1 MPAIQVAKSDTF
13 ETQRQKINQIG
24 ADIFQVTAGG
34 TDLSTGNLKL
44 GDGTRQSPSLAFTTD
59 EKLGIYK
66 ADTTTLGFVA
76 LEKKLIDISAT
87 DVKYYKDIIVQQ
99 KKLEDSGLLIQDVGQ
114 NYDAGSYTAIP
125 VLGGTGDNAQ
135 LDIVVVDWSGSITQQ
150 GKNYIPGANYTGIAL
165 VGSATGSDATCN
177 FEVPELEGA
186 ISQPGSA
193 YAPGVYTAV
202 PLTGGNGS
210 NATAEVTITGT
221 TTLPTTV
228 QTPGSGYVDG
238 TYSSVQ
244 FYNTPTQTFVVTVSG
259 GPGTYQ
265 YVIDGATT
273 PTLNLL
279 AGNTY
284 RFDMSDASNST
295 HPLYFH
301 GAGDELNSLD
311 LTKYLQVSQT
321 VEGTPGAF
329 VDLVIF
335 DLGAGSLGYACSQHA
350 GMGGTINHTVGSTGV
365 YGRGASGDVTVSGGA
380 VTDVAVTSAGNGYKQ
395 GDTFSALAVDLGGTG
410 SGMVALV
417 GTPVF
422 TGEVTN
428 VVIENNGQDY
438 EAGDILSATDANL
451 GGGGGSGFQYTV
463 STTPGV
469 ISEFEIATYGSGYQI
484 GDVLQLPG
492 ATTGVNCY
500 IPGTLNGVAVTLG
513 TGTSFTVPDGS
524 RLEVGMSI
532 LTEAGSTGDTGQG
545 VTITNISGNT
555 VTISQAPATAG
566 AATLTFSSLDS
577 LNVTL
582 PSVAGLSIGDT
593 ITLTSGNAVLGSN
606 TTIGSI
612 DAPNNII
619 TLSGQATEPGTA
631 VLSFSPVFG
640 LGTQTFQFTIARL
653 GSVDSAVISG
663 DFAGNGYSEND
674 VLTVDPTNLVAAET
688 KIVKYVKTQTLT
700 FSSTVAAGTFTTSQ
714 TLNLQD
720 GTIVTFI
727 PTGSTIVGEA
737 NADYGSSVSASGG
750 NGSGATFSVTRD
762 AQGVSAVQ
770 VTDGGFGYAN
780 AETLTIAGTDVGGT
794 SPADDI
800 TIQVDS
806 VTDFFDYTILQVN
819 EGGGNTTTVVIE
831 ISDANT
837 GFTNPNVIVRSGGA
851 GTYTIATSV
860 DDDIFTIDDVFTPN
874 LTFYVGNTY
883 TFDLN
888 DGSLSADTFALSAFE
903 GGAFAPSLVEN
914 VVATLE
920 TTNKTIAVASTT
932 GIEVGMAVTGSGV
945 GQLAA
950 VTRVVSKTATS
961 VTIDEFPINA
971 GTITLKF
978 EGAEFTDGVV
988 RDANALTI
996 KVTSS
1001 TPTTLYYY
1009 SQNNAGYGGSAS
1021 ITIDA
1026 NNPKVFGSGFSI
1038 LVQTISSTDVII
1050 ADIDAGI
1057 LTAVTF
1063 VGSDLTVATGAVTG
1077 NLTAPNIVGDIA
1089 TFSQINSTS
1098 NLTST
1103 AANIVN
1109 NGNFFIGSSPQTNV
1123 VDIVGS
1129 TGALTTSG
1137 FVKTLDK
1144 FNSNDQ
1150 IEIEDNDI
1158 KSLSGFDIL
1167 ISPAATRVAKINTTS
1182 AIIIPA
1188 GDTAARPSSA
1198 VVENG
1203 AIRFNTDSGQYEGYS
1218 ATTTSWS
1225 SLGGV
1230 RDLDGNTFISAEE
1243 TVGANDNKLW
1253 FYNDGDNTIRVTPN
1267 HLEFI
1272 QMKKVR
1278 SLNTAAPTYTE
1289 WAANTPV
1296 TAGTYV
1302 KYRNNVFEVTVSGTT
1317 ATSGSEPTDISG
1329 NAFTNGSATLQYNTS
1344 AVGLLTFEECLDVQI
1359 GPLGDVPLTV
1369 SGDLRFQNN
1378 EISSLINDIDIRPN
1392 AGKKIVCD
1400 IDTSLVV
1407 PSGTTAQRGSA
1418 ATGSIRYNTTTL
1430 TYEGYDGTNW
1440 GSLGG
1445 VKDVDQNTYII
1456 PELSAGSNENI
1467 LYFYND
1473 GSNTVQLTTTAL
1485 DFYSVDTIRSITSQ
1499 EFEIT
1504 AQLMTFNSAQTTLD
1518 NTATDTTFLHT
1529 SKQYF
1534 DLGLSAGLNVDPVL
1548 RLDNQGDVFLNVGFG
1563 TGVYDGVKIFDGDLK
1578 EFELA
1583 DVKILSEKVSLQKGT
1598 VNNGGSN
1605 IYQLSVQNG
1614 AKVVIVA
1621 ENTSNNNKEFF
1632 EFGVIDNGTDIFHT
1646 EYGNVR
1652 TGEQLIVPVF
1662 EKTASGFARVNFDI
1676 GSSVTAGHNVVV
1688 TIVSNINKK

>member
-1 MPAIQVAKSDTF
+1 MPAIQVAKTDTF

-59 EKLGIYK
+59 DKLGIYK
-66 ADTTTLGFVA
+66 AGISTLGFVA

-87 DVKYYKDIIVQQ
+87 DIKYYKDFIVQQ
-99 KKLEDSGLLIQDVGQ
+99 KKLEDTGLFIQDVGQ
-114 NYDAGSYTAIP
+114 NYDAGSYTEVP
-125 VLGGTGDNAQ
+125 VLGGTGDNAL
-135 LDIVVVDWSGSITQQ
+135 LDIEVVPWSGSITQQ
-150 GKNYIPGANYTGIAL
+150 GRNYTPGANFTGIAL
-165 VGSATGSDATCN
+165 VGSATGSSATCN

-193 YAPGVYTAV
+193 YAPAVYSAV
-202 PLTGGNGS
+202 PLTGGNG
-210 NATAEVTITGT
+210 NGATAEVTITGT

-244 FYNTPTQTFVVTVSG
+244 FYNTPTQTFVVTVIG

-273 PTLNLL
+273 PTLNLTS
-279 AGNTY
+279 GNTY
-284 RFDMSDASNST
+284 RFDMSDATNST

-301 GAGDELNSLD
+301 AAGDELGALD
-311 LTKYLQVSQT
+311 QTKYVQVSQT

-335 DLGAGSLGYACSQHA
+335 DLGSGSLGYACSNHA
-350 GMGGTINHTVGSTGV
+350 GMGGSINHSSGSTGV
-365 YGRGASGDVTVSGGA
+365 YGRGAFGDVTVSGGV
-380 VTDVAVTSAGNGYKQ
+380 VTNVDVVTAGNGYKQ
-395 GDTFSALAVDLGGTG
+395 GDTFSALPVDLGGTG
-410 SGMVALV
+410 SGMVALI

-428 VVIENNGQDY
+428 VVIESTGQNY
-438 EAGDILSATDANL
+438 QSGDILSATDANL
-451 GGGGGSGFQYTV
+451 GNGGGSGFQFTV
-463 STTPGV
+463 STTPGE
-469 ISEFEIATYGSGYQI
+469 INAFEIATYGTGYQI
-484 GDVLQLPG
+484 GDVLELPG
-492 ATTGVNCY
+492 QTTGVNCY
-500 IPGTLNGVAVTLG
+500 IPGTINGISVTLG

-524 RLEVGMSI
+524 RLEVGMSV

-545 VTITNISGNT
+545 VTITNISGNI

-566 AATLTFSSLDS
+566 AATLTFSSIDS
-577 LNVTL
+577 LNVEL

-593 ITLTSGNAVLGSN
+593 ITQTSGNAVLGTN

-612 DAPNNII
+612 DAPNNVI
-619 TLSGQATEPGTA
+619 TLSGAATEPGTA
-631 VLSFSPVFG
+631 VLNFSPVFG
-640 LGTQTFQFTIARL
+640 VGTQTFQYTISRL
-653 GSVDSAVISG
+653 GSIDTAVISG
-663 DFAGNGYSEND
+663 NNAGNGYSEND
-674 VLTVDPTNLVAAET
+674 VLTIDPTNLVAAET
-688 KIVKYVKTQTLT
+688 KSVKYVNTQTLT
-700 FSSTVAAGTFTTSQ
+700 FTGTIAAGTFTTSQ
-714 TLNLQD
+714 TVSQQD
-720 GTIVTFI
+720 GTIVTFV
-727 PTGSTIVGEA
+727 PTASTIVAEA
-737 NADYGSSVSASGG
+737 DADYGVVSASGG
-750 NGSGATFSVTRD
+750 NGSGATFTVTRD
-762 AQGVSAVQ
+762 AQGVAAVQ
-770 VTDGGFGYAN
+770 VSDGGFGYA
-780 AETLTIAGTDVGGT
+780 AQETLTIAGTSVGGT
-794 SPADDI
+794 SPADDVTI
-800 TIQVDS
+800 TVDS
-806 VTDFFDYTILQVN
+806 VTDFDDYTILQVN
-819 EGGGNTTTVVIE
+819 ESGGNTTNIVI
-831 ISDANT
+831 SVDDVNT
-837 GFTNPNVIVRSGGA
+837 GFTNPNVITRSGGA
-851 GTYTIATSV
+851 GLYTVATSV
-860 DDDIFTIDDVFTPN
+860 DDDIFTIDDVFTPS
-874 LTFYVGNTY
+874 LTFYVGSTY
-883 TFDLN
+883 TFDLA
-888 DGSLSADTFALSAFE
+888 DASLSADTFALSAFE
-903 GGAFAPSLVEN
+903 GGSYAPSLVEN
-914 VVATLE
+914 IVATLDIQS
-920 TTNKTIAVASTT
+920 KTISVASTT
-932 GIEVGMAVTGSGV
+932 GIEVGMAVTGTGV

-971 GTITLKF
+971 GTVTLKF
-978 EGAEFTDGVV
+978 EGAEFTDGVT
-988 RDANALTI
+988 RSAQALTI
-996 KVTSS
+996 KVTSA

-1009 SQNNAGYGGSAS
+1009 SQNNAGYGGSAT
-1021 ITIDA
+1021 ITIDP

-1038 LVQTISSTDVII
+1038 LVQTIESTDVII
-1050 ADIDAGI
+1050 GDIDAGVLSAI
-1057 LTAVTF
+1057 TF
-1063 VGSDLTVATGAVTG
+1063 SGTDLSVATGTVTGKLTCPDIEGDVIEASAINSTG
-1077 NLTAPNIVGDIA
+1077 NLTA
-1089 TFSQINSTS
+1089 
-1098 NLTST
+1098 T
-1103 AANIVN
+1103 ASNIVN
-1109 NGNFFIGSSPQTNV
+1109 NGNFFIGSTPQTNV
-1123 VDIVGS
+1123 LDVVGS

-1158 KSLSGFDIL
+1158 KSLSGFDVL
-1167 ISPAATRVAKINTTS
+1167 ITPAATRVAKINTTS

-1188 GDTAARPSSA
+1188 GDTNARPSSA

-1218 ATTTSWS
+1218 AATTSWS

-1267 HLEFI
+1267 HLEFV

-1296 TAGTYV
+1296 TAGSYV

-1317 ATSGSEPTDISG
+1317 ATSGSEPTDVSG
-1329 NAFTNGSATLQYNTS
+1329 NPFINGSATLQFSVS
-1344 AVGLLTFEECLDVQI
+1344 AVGLLTFEECSDVQI
-1359 GPLGDVPLTV
+1359 GPLGDVPLTI

-1485 DFYSVDTIRSITSQ
+1485 DFYSVDTIRSVTSE

-1504 AQLMTFNSAQTTLD
+1504 AQLMTFNSAETTLD

-1583 DVKILSEKVSLQKGT
+1583 DVKILSEKVTLVKGT

-1614 AKVVIVA
+1614 AKVVMVA
-1621 ENTSNNNKEFF
+1621 ENTNNNNKEFF

>member
-125 VLGGTGDNAQ
+125 VLGGTGDNAL
-135 LDIVVVDWSGSITQQ
+135 LDITVVDWSGSITQQ

-193 YAPGVYTAV
+193 YPPGVYTGV

-301 GAGDELNSLD
+301 QAGDELGALD

-321 VEGTPGAF
+321 VEGTAGAF
-329 VDLVIF
+329 VDLIIF

-350 GMGGTINHTVGSTGV
+350 GMGGSINHTVGATGV
-365 YGRGASGDVTVSGGA
+365 YGRGAFGDVTVSGGA
-380 VTDVAVTSAGNGYKQ
+380 VTNVDVTTAGNGYKQ

-410 SGMVALV
+410 SGMVALI
-417 GTPVF
+417 GTPTY
-422 TGEVTN
+422 TGTVTN
-428 VVIENNGQDY
+428 VVIENGGQNY

-451 GGGGGSGFQYTV
+451 GNGGGSGFQYTV
-463 STTPGV
+463 STTPGE
-469 ISEFEIATYGSGYQI
+469 ITTFEIATYGSGYQI

-500 IPGTLNGVAVTLG
+500 IPGTLNGVSVTLG
-513 TGTSFTVPDGS
+513 TGNSFTVPDGS

-545 VTITNISGNT
+545 VTVTAISGNT

-566 AATLTFSSLDS
+566 AATLTFSSLDA

-593 ITLTSGNAVLGSN
+593 ITLTSGNAILQAN

-653 GSVDSAVISG
+653 GSVDTAVISG

-688 KIVKYVKTQTLT
+688 KLVKYVNIQTLT
-700 FSSTVAAGTFTTSQ
+700 FSGTVAAGTFTTSQ
-714 TLNLQD
+714 TVSLQD
-720 GTIVTFI
+720 GTIVTFV

-750 NGSGATFSVTRD
+750 SGSGATFSVTRD

-770 VTDGGFGYAN
+770 VTDGGYGYEAQ
-780 AETLTIAGTDVGGT
+780 ETLVIAGTDVGGS

-800 TIQVDS
+800 TLTVDS
-806 VTDFFDYTILQVN
+806 VTDFNDYTILQVN
-819 EGGGNTTTVVIE
+819 ESGGNTTNIVIE

-837 GFTNPNVIVRSGGA
+837 GFAASEVITRSGGA
-851 GTYTIATSV
+851 GTYTVATSV
-860 DDDIFTIDDVFTPN
+860 DDDIFTIDDVFTPSF
-874 LTFYVGNTY
+874 TFYVGSTY

-903 GGAFAPSLVEN
+903 GGAYAPSLVEN
-914 VVATLE
+914 IVATLD
-920 TTNKTIAVASTT
+920 TSSKTISVASTT
-932 GIEVGMAVTGSGV
+932 GIEVGMAVTGTGV

-961 VTIDEFPINA
+961 VTIDEFPING

-1038 LVQTISSTDVII
+1038 LVQTIASTDIII
-1050 ADIDAGI
+1050 ADIDAGVLSAI
-1057 LTAVTF
+1057 TFSGTDLAV
-1063 VGSDLTVATGAVTG
+1063 STGEVTG
-1077 NLTAPNIVGDIA
+1077 NLTAPNIVGDIITA
-1089 TFSQINSTS
+1089 TAINSTA

-1103 AANIVN
+1103 ALNIVN

-1123 VDIVGS
+1123 VDIVGN

-1167 ISPAATRVAKINTTS
+1167 ISPAATRIAKINTTS

-1188 GDTAARPSSA
+1188 GDTNARPSAA

-1296 TAGTYV
+1296 TAGSYV

-1329 NAFTNGSATLQYNTS
+1329 NPFTNGSATLQYSIS
-1344 AVGLLTFEECLDVQI
+1344 AVGLLTFEECSDVQI
-1359 GPLGDVPLTV
+1359 GPLGDVPLTI
-1369 SGDLRFQNN
+1369 SGDLRLQNN

-1485 DFYSVDTIRSITSQ
+1485 DFYSVDTIRSQTSQ
-1499 EFEIT
+1499 QFEIT
-1504 AQLMTFNSAQTTLD
+1504 ANLMTFNNAETTFD
-1518 NTATDTTFLHT
+1518 NTNALSTFLHT

-1534 DLGLSAGLNVDPVL
+1534 DLGVSTGVYVDPIL
-1548 RLDNQGDVFLNVGFG
+1548 RLDDQGDVYLNTGFG
-1563 TGVYDGVKIFDGDLK
+1563 TGNYNGVKVFDGDLK

-1583 DVKILSEKVSLQKGT
+1583 DVKILSETITLTKGSS
-1598 VNNGGSN
+1598 NNGGSN
-1605 IYQLSVQNG
+1605 IYSVATAKG
-1614 AKVVIVA
+1614 AKVVVVA
-1621 ENTSNNNKEFF
+1621 ENLQDGEKEFI
-1632 EFGVIDNGTDIFHT
+1632 EFGVTDDGTDVFHT
-1646 EYGNVR
+1646 EYGNLR
-1652 TGEQLIVPVF
+1652 TDYQLIVPTF
-1662 EKTASGFARVNFDI
+1662 EF
-1676 GSSVTAGHNVVV
+1676 TAGNEARLNILLGANVPATNSVKITFSS
-1688 TIVSNINKK
+1688 TITKK

>member
-125 VLGGTGDNAQ
+125 VLGGTGDNAL
-135 LDIVVVDWSGSITQQ
+135 LDITVVDWSGSITQQ

-193 YAPGVYTAV
+193 YPPGVYTGV

-210 NATAEVTITGT
+210 NATAEITITGT

-284 RFDMSDASNST
+284 RFDMSDASNTT

-301 GAGDELNSLD
+301 AAGDELGALD

-321 VEGTPGAF
+321 VEGTAGAF
-329 VDLVIF
+329 VDLIIF

-350 GMGGTINHTVGSTGV
+350 GMGGSINHTVGATGV
-365 YGRGASGDVTVSGGA
+365 YGRGAFGDVTVSGGA
-380 VTDVAVTSAGNGYKQ
+380 VTNVDVTTAGNGYKQ

-410 SGMVALV
+410 SGMVALI
-417 GTPVF
+417 GTPTY
-422 TGEVTN
+422 TGTVTN
-428 VVIENNGQDY
+428 VVIENGGQNY

-451 GGGGGSGFQYTV
+451 GNGGGSGFQYTV
-463 STTPGV
+463 STTPGE
-469 ISEFEIATYGSGYQI
+469 ITTFEIATYGSGYQI

-500 IPGTLNGVAVTLG
+500 IPGTLNGVSVTLG
-513 TGTSFTVPDGS
+513 TGNSFTVPDGS

-545 VTITNISGNT
+545 VTVTAISGNT

-566 AATLTFSSLDS
+566 AATLTFSSLDA

-582 PSVAGLSIGDT
+582 PSVSGLSIGDT
-593 ITLTSGNAVLGSN
+593 ITLTSGNAILQAN

-653 GSVDSAVISG
+653 GSVDTAVISG

-688 KIVKYVKTQTLT
+688 KLVKYVKTQTLT

-714 TLNLQD
+714 TVSLQD
-720 GTIVTFI
+720 GTIVTFV

-770 VTDGGFGYAN
+770 VTDGGYGYEAQ
-780 AETLTIAGTDVGGT
+780 ETLIIAGTDVGGS

-800 TIQVDS
+800 TITVDS

-819 EGGGNTTTVVIE
+819 ESGGNTTNIVIE

-837 GFTNPNVIVRSGGA
+837 GFAASEVITRSGGA
-851 GTYTIATSV
+851 GTYTVATSV
-860 DDDIFTIDDVFTPN
+860 DDDIFTIDDVFTPSF
-874 LTFYVGNTY
+874 TFYVGSTY

-903 GGAFAPSLVEN
+903 GGAYAPSLVEN
-914 VVATLE
+914 IVATLD
-920 TTNKTIAVASTT
+920 TSSKTISVASTT
-932 GIEVGMAVTGSGV
+932 GIEVGMAVTGTGV

-961 VTIDEFPINA
+961 VTIDEFPINS

-1038 LVQTISSTDVII
+1038 LVQTIASTDIII
-1050 ADIDAGI
+1050 ADIDAGVLSAI
-1057 LTAVTF
+1057 TF
-1063 VGSDLTVATGAVTG
+1063 SGTDLSVSTGEVTG
-1077 NLTAPNIVGDIA
+1077 NLTAPNIVGDIITA
-1089 TFSQINSTS
+1089 SAINSTA

-1103 AANIVN
+1103 AVNIVN

-1123 VDIVGS
+1123 VDIVGN

-1167 ISPAATRVAKINTTS
+1167 ISPAATRIAKINTTS

-1188 GDTAARPSSA
+1188 GDTNARPSAA

-1296 TAGTYV
+1296 TAGSYV

-1329 NAFTNGSATLQYNTS
+1329 NPFTNGSATLQFNTS
-1344 AVGLLTFEECLDVQI
+1344 AVGLLTFEECSDVQI

-1504 AQLMTFNSAQTTLD
+1504 AQLMTFNSAETTLD

-1605 IYQLSVQNG
+1605 IYQLSIQNG
-1614 AKVVIVA
+1614 AKVVMVA

-1652 TGEQLIVPVF
+1652 TGEQLIVPTF
-1662 EKTASGFARVNFDI
+1662 EKTASGFARVNFNI